1 MQVTSQVW
9 FSLDSVAVVNTI
21 VLPVV
26 SALSTAELVTVY
38 VVGVGGVVVV
48 FDFGVVGVVVVV
60 VGGGGGG
67 GVDKLVSVV
76 TDTKINLHCFEAKW
90 HAAQERSC

>member
-38 VVGVGGVVVV
+38 VVGVG
-48 FDFGVVGVVVVV
+48 VVVVV

-67 GVDKLVSVV
+67 GVVVDKLVSVV

-90 HAAQERSC
+90 HSAQERSC

>member
-1 MQVTSQVW
+1 MGLTHMQVTSQVW
-9 FSLDSVAVVNTI
+9 FSLDSVSVVNTI

-38 VVGVGGVVVV
+38 VVGVVVVV
-48 FDFGVVGVVVVV
+48 GV
-60 VGGGGGG
+60 VGGGGGVV
-67 GVDKLVSVV
+67 VDKLVSVV
-76 TDTKINLHCFEAKW
+76 TDTKINWHCFEAKW

>member
-1 MQVTSQVW
+1 MGLTHMQVTSQVW
-9 FSLDSVAVVNTI
+9 FSLDSVAVVNTMVI
-21 VLPVV
+21 PVV

-38 VVGVGGVVVV
+38 VVVVVV
-48 FDFGVVGVVVVV
+48 VVVVVGVVV

-67 GVDKLVSVV
+67 VVVDKLVSVV